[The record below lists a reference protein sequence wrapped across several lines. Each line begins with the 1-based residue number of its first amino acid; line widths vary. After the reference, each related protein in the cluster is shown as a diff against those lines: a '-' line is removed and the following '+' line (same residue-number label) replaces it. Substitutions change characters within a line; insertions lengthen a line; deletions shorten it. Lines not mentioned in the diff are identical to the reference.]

1 MLRNVPPEAI
11 ICTHLARPSA
21 CSFINNQ
28 CREKTH
34 AEEIIQLQ

>member
-1 MLRNVPPEAI
+1 MLRNVPPESNN
-11 ICTHLARPSA
+11 LARPSA